1 MKMPTMTLMIPR
13 LTRTNKIKI
22 SRKRMVKRK
31 VMKQTRLI
39 QVLSKTRTMKIMMMI
54 VATRSMTITT
64 TQR

>member
-1 MKMPTMTLMIPR
+1 MKMPTMMLMIPR